1 MRHIVLGSSHYTP
14 LIVTAIRESDPT
26 GIIVILDRSRE
37 TAEALAN
44 MVGGK
49 PVDGDP
55 MDPRIQEKAEMEK
68 ADIFIASSDSD
79 AMNIKISE
87 VAKKNYRIPLVIT
100 IINNPANIEEAIS
113 RGADY
118 VISPSSPL
126 QSHIKAI
133 LSTDKWVKAS
143 TPEFFGIDIY
153 LYRAVKTSMLG
164 ITLSQIREELRGF
177 EAYIVGLTKT
187 GSLIRDPT
195 YELREGDVIIL
206 VAPRGMGETAVEK
219 IRSLILRIQ
228 RIRAEMESRRS
239 IYP

>member
-1 MRHIVLGSSHYTP
+1 LRHIVLGSSHYTP
-14 LIVTAIRESDPT
+14 LILSALRETDPA
-26 GIIVILDRSRE
+26 GLIIIMDRSRE
-37 TAEALAN
+37 AAETLAN

-49 PVDGDP
+49 PVSGDP
-55 MDPRIQEKAEMEK
+55 MDPRTLEKADIEK

-87 VAKKNYRIPLVIT
+87 AAKKNYKIPLVIT
-100 IINNPANIEEAIS
+100 LVNNPANIEEAVA

-133 LSTDKWVKAS
+133 LSTDKWVKTT

-153 LYRAVKTSMLG
+153 LYRVVRTSMLG
-164 ITLSQIREELRGF
+164 ITLSQIRDELRGV
-177 EAYIVGLTKT
+177 EAYIVGLTKA

-206 VAPRGMGETAVEK
+206 VAPRGMGEAAVEK
-219 IRSLILRIQ
+219 IRTMLARIQ

-239 IYP
+239 VYP